1 MKKQIIRNPRALL
14 PWLLFIMLCGHTA
27 LAQATDIETEI
38 TELSAKKWQ
47 WMADKNAD
55 KLAELFHDKA
65 KFVHMGGTWGKD
77 REVEIIRSGRI
88 HYKQA
93 DVHEVMVEVLNE
105 NTVILWNRITLLAVV
120 GPNEV
125 TNPFM
130 VTEVYVKEE
139 NDWKL
144 ADLTFS
150 KLLAP

>member
-1 MKKQIIRNPRALL
+1 MNIKATVFGI
-14 PWLLFIMLCGHTA
+14 LFVLIGGQVT
-27 LAQATDIETEI
+27 LAQPSGIEKEI
-38 TELSAKKWQ
+38 TELSKQKWQ

-55 KLAELFHDKA
+55 SLAVLFHDKA

-77 REVEIIRSGRI
+77 REVDIIRNGFI
-88 HYKQA
+88 HYKNA

-120 GPNEV
+120 GSNEV

-130 VTEVYVKEE
+130 VTEVYVKE
-139 NDWKL
+139 NSHWKL

-150 KLLAP
+150 KLLTRD

>member
-1 MKKQIIRNPRALL
+1 MKKQIIRNLRTLL
-14 PWLLFIMLCGHTA
+14 PGLLFIMLCGHTA

-88 HYKQA
+88 HYKQT

>member
-1 MKKQIIRNPRALL
+1 MKVFIFGLLIVLSVQWSSAQDSAAEQEIR
-14 PWLLFIMLCGHTA
+14 
-27 LAQATDIETEI
+27 D
-38 TELSAKKWQ
+38 LSMKKWQ

-55 KLAELFHDKA
+55 SLAVLFHDKA

-77 REVEIIRSGRI
+77 REVDIIRGGFI
-88 HYKQA
+88 HYKKA

-120 GPNEV
+120 GANEV

-130 VTEVYVKEE
+130 VTEVYVKQNNE
-139 NDWKL
+139 WKL

-150 KLLAP
+150 KLMTRD